1 MLRHVDLC
9 SGIGGFSLGFHWAE
23 LSKPILFCDT
33 EEWCRKI
40 LAKNFPNVPIAK
52 DVKELANDPERLV
65 PDHDI
70 LSCGYPCQPFS
81 VAGLRKAEKDDRH
94 IWPSI
99 FRIIAQKRPSWVV
112 CENVYGHIALGLD
125 KVLTDLE
132 SEGYTTRTF
141 VVPACSKNAPHRRDR
156 LWIIARNVGDTEYNG
171 SSSTQIGGVNEENAG
186 GSQKGEIQTKQF
198 EGTSGRKNH
207 EIVENTNDHGYE
219 RGQFETRNETIA
231 RQDTQSLWS
240 TNSDLTVRRG
250 NDGGDIKK
258 SRIDDGLS
266 RLSDDGATKSSS
278 PERVRGIHE
287 VADEHQ
293 GVGRKDRYQE
303 NDNRALVQ
311 EGQIG
316 FQPSKYR
323 GLGKDQASFERDQIR
338 QGDDNNREQRMEEL
352 EGRSSQSTI
361 SPMADSECLG
371 WFERSEIQEEFDREG
386 SSDKFDFSSEGRT
399 RSRTSSS
406 MADSNCERLQGSEE
420 TRNIEEC
427 RTDSNQFSTRH
438 GGTSDVADTNCK
450 RTSRRKNMAGSN
462 AENVRQSSRFGED
475 KNIWFVEPNVGRV
488 AHGIS
493 KRVDRLKGLGNAI
506 VPQIAMQI
514 GLAIK
519 NERS

>member
-125 KVLTDLE
+125 KVLLDLE
-132 SEGYTTRTF
+132 SEEYATRTF
-141 VVPACSKNAPHRRDR
+141 VVPACAKNAPHRRDR
-156 LWIIARNVGDTEYNG
+156 LWIIAKNVGDTEYNG
-171 SSSTQIGGVNEENAG
+171 SSSTKIRRGNEENAG
-186 GSQKGEIQTKQF
+186 GSQKGKIQTEQL
-198 EGTSGRKNH
+198 EGTSGRENH
-207 EIVENTNDHGYE
+207 
-219 RGQFETRNETIA
+219 
-231 RQDTQSLWS
+231 
-240 TNSDLTVRRG
+240 
-250 NDGGDIKK
+250 
-258 SRIDDGLS
+258 
-266 RLSDDGATKSSS
+266 AT
-278 PERVRGIHE
+278 
-287 VADEHQ
+287 
-293 GVGRKDRYQE
+293 
-303 NDNRALVQ
+303 L
-311 EGQIG
+311 
-316 FQPSKYR
+316 
-323 GLGKDQASFERDQIR
+323 
-338 QGDDNNREQRMEEL
+338 
-352 EGRSSQSTI
+352 
-361 SPMADSECLG
+361 ADSECLG

-386 SSDKFDFSSEGRT
+386 SSDKLDFSSEGRT

-406 MADSNCERLQGSEE
+406 MADSNGERLQGSEE

-427 RTDSNQFSTRH
+427 RTDSNQFFTRH

-462 AENVRQSSRFGED
+462 AKDVRQSSRFGED

-488 AHGIS
+488 AHGIP